1 MSRPESVTQEINY
14 EEMSLKDL
22 RAELKKS
29 NRNRTFDLSRKINDI
44 INNKLVND
52 YESTIQPIMDEL
64 GKKLDSTFQEFNEIT
79 DEKNSEFNQNESLLR
94 ESIEDSFAEMR
105 QRQLSEM
112 TELEIQK
119 RSELIRE
126 KKRSPSSVQQLIS
139 LSIKLADR
147 QEFDKAI
154 DVDHEAEIL
163 QQKEA
168 DERLYQIE
176 LKYKKL
182 TDSLLQKFTLELNG
196 LQGKLDSGMNIIQKQ
211 YQQQILNAQKTVEIT
226 VKSSLLN
233 SINLANSKVNKK
245 EKQTEITS
253 RLNNFVIKKALE
265 NGMSKNLTF
274 EQQ

>member
-1 MSRPESVTQEINY
+1 MSRPESVTQETNY
-14 EEMSLKDL
+14 EEMTVRDL

-44 INNKLVND
+44 INNKMTNE
-52 YESTIQPIMDEL
+52 YESTIQPIMSDL
-64 GKKLDSTFQEFNEIT
+64 GKKLDNTFQEFNEIT
-79 DEKNSEFNQNESLLR
+79 NEKNGELNQNESILR
-94 ESIEDSFAEMR
+94 ESIEDSFEEMQ
-105 QRQLSEM
+105 QRQLSEF

-119 RSELIRE
+119 RSEIIRE

-154 DVDHEAEIL
+154 DADHEAEIL

-168 DERLYQIE
+168 DERLFQIE

-182 TDSLLQKFTLELNG
+182 TDSLLQKFALELKG
-196 LQGKLDSGMNIIQKQ
+196 LQDKLDSGLGIIQKQ
-211 YQQQILNAQKTVEIT
+211 YQQQLLNAQKSVEIT

-233 SINLANSKVNKK
+233 SINLANAKVNKK

-253 RLNNFVIKKALE
+253 RLNNFVIKKAIE
-265 NGMSKNLTF
+265 NGMNKNLTF
-274 EQQ
+274 DQQ

>member
-64 GKKLDSTFQEFNEIT
+64 GKKLDNTFQEFNEIT

>member
-1 MSRPESVTQEINY
+1 MSRPESVTQETNY
-14 EEMSLKDL
+14 EEMTVRDL

-44 INNKLVND
+44 INNKMTNE
-52 YESTIQPIMDEL
+52 YESTIQPIMSDL
-64 GKKLDSTFQEFNEIT
+64 GKKLDNTFQEFNEIT
-79 DEKNSEFNQNESLLR
+79 NEKNGELNQNESILR
-94 ESIEDSFAEMR
+94 ESIEDSFEEMQ
-105 QRQLSEM
+105 QRQLLEF

-119 RSELIRE
+119 RSEIIRE

-154 DVDHEAEIL
+154 DADHEAEIL

-168 DERLYQIE
+168 DERLFQIE

-182 TDSLLQKFTLELNG
+182 TDSLLQKFALELKG
-196 LQGKLDSGMNIIQKQ
+196 LQDKLDSGLGIIQKQ
-211 YQQQILNAQKTVEIT
+211 YQQQLLNAQKSVEIT

-233 SINLANSKVNKK
+233 SINLANAKVNKK

-253 RLNNFVIKKALE
+253 RLNNFVIKKAIE
-265 NGMSKNLTF
+265 NGMNKNLTF
-274 EQQ
+274 DQQ